1 VSYSVEETSKLL
13 FSSFPPQFPKISKS
27 DIIRLWS
34 LELQWFNPNDA
45 NLVLSHLLDTNWI
58 IEFEDFLYPNSNV
71 DLFPP
76 ILGWQPI
83 LRDILNSPVYDS
95 KSVSIQNELDNN
107 TIKENKQDSHEFDD
121 ESKSIE
127 DRTNILIKYVS
138 KKSGLSTREVVRRSQ
153 RKRKALGPVT
163 LWLCVSLLA
172 REQGLDMEKIIEIL
186 EINS

>member
-1 VSYSVEETSKLL
+1 VSDSNAEISKLL
-13 FSSFPPQFPKISKS
+13 FSSFTPEFPKISKT

-45 NLVLSHLLDTNWI
+45 NLVLSHLLNMNWI
-58 IEFEDFLYPNSNV
+58 IESDDFLYPNSNV
-71 DLFPP
+71 NLSPP

-83 LRDILNSPVYDS
+83 LRDILKSPVYHL
-95 KSVSIQNELDNN
+95 KSAPIQNESDII
-107 TIKENKQDSHEFDD
+107 TIKQNKQHYNDSDN

-127 DRTNILIKYVS
+127 DKINILINYVS
-138 KKSGLSTREVVRRSQ
+138 KKSGLTNREVVRRSQ

-172 REQGLDMEKIIEIL
+172 REQGLDMEKINQIL
-186 EINS
+186 EK